1 MMKVRNGRAEAIS
14 GCSSVIRHF
23 FTTISTEKV
32 NKIALET
39 AHLFITLRLF
49 VSYSNVIRLQACKR
63 VVYRLTV
70 V

>member
-1 MMKVRNGRAEAIS
+1 MAQGVS
-14 GCSSVIRHF
+14 GCSSVIPYF

-32 NKIALET
+32 NKIALV
-39 AHLFITLRLF
+39 AAYLFITLRIF

-63 VVYRLTV
+63 VVYRLPV

>member
-1 MMKVRNGRAEAIS
+1 MLKMRNGRAEAIS

-32 NKIALET
+32 NKIPFAAAL
-39 AHLFITLRLF
+39 LFITLPLF

-63 VVYRLTV
+63 VVYRLPV

>member
-1 MMKVRNGRAEAIS
+1 MRETGGDK

-32 NKIALET
+32 NKIPLA
-39 AHLFITLRLF
+39 ASHLFITQYLF

-63 VVYRLTV
+63 VVYRLLV

>member
-1 MMKVRNGRAEAIS
+1 MNGVNGRFVGLQ
-14 GCSSVIRHF
+14 GCSSVIPYF

-32 NKIALET
+32 NKNGLSRP
-39 AHLFITLRLF
+39 HLFITPHKF

-63 VVYRLTV
+63 VVYRLPV